1 MTVEEIVRKAFAD
14 CDRVQD
20 KLGFNAVAPVV
31 PRSRGTSGTTGAKLS
46 VCENEL
52 LREANRISWALM
64 DLQDAETTIN
74 VLKLYEDKSR
84 EATKRYIDYRPQKS
98 PAPEGKKGGI
108 VLC

>member
-20 KLGFNAVAPVV
+20 KLGFNAVAL
-31 PRSRGTSGTTGAKLS
+31 RG
-46 VCENEL
+46 VL

-98 PAPEGKKGGI
+98 QK
-108 VLC
+108 